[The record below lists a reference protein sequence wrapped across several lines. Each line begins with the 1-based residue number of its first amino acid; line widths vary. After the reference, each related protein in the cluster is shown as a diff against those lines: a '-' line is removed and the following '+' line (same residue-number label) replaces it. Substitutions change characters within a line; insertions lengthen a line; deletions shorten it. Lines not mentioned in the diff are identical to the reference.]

1 MSEISSRAHSK
12 ACVAVKLSN
21 ATICGLLQA
30 GLDSLGAVE
39 LRNSIS
45 SQFAAE
51 VPATLAFDYPT
62 ESALVEF
69 IVSKMESAQRKLASS
84 HVITTRAERKTD
96 LQLTSEVLAVS
107 CRYPKDV
114 QGTLL
119 WQRLVFLHNKSV
131 LLVALSST
139 A

>member
-1 MSEISSRAHSK
+1 M
-12 ACVAVKLSN
+12 KLSN
-21 ATICGLLQA
+21 ATVCGLLQA

-45 SQFAAE
+45 SQFNVG

-62 ESALVEF
+62 ESALVDF
-69 IVSKMESAQRKLASS
+69 IVSKMESTQRKLASS
-84 HVITTRAERKTD
+84 HITMTRAERQTD

-119 WQRLVFLHNKSV
+119 
-131 LLVALSST
+131 
-139 A
+139 